1 MTLIVQDGSTPDANG
16 YISVTFFRSYHEDR
30 CNDISTFDTAGIE
43 GAIIRATDYLD
54 TRFRFVGEKTR
65 SDQRTSWPRIDAE
78 DNNDKVRFGVP
89 FEVEEATAEYALIA
103 LSQVLNPN
111 PTRDDTG
118 QKVQATSEKVGPI
131 EESITYTS
139 GSSFQLPKYP
149 VADQKLTAIG
159 LAVQGKILRRA

>member
-1 MTLIVQDGSTPDANG
+1 MTFIVQTGSVPSANS
-16 YISVTFFRSYHEDR
+16 YITVQQFKDYHKDR
-30 CNDISTFDTAGIE
+30 GNDLPTSKSSDIE
-43 GAIIRATDYLD
+43 KALVRATDYLD

-89 FEVEEATAEYALIA
+89 FEVEDATAEYALIS
-103 LSQVLNPN
+103 LSQTLNPN
-111 PTRDDTG
+111 PVRDDTG
-118 QKVQATSEKVGPI
+118 QKVQSKSEKVGPLD
-131 EESITYTS
+131 ESVTYTA

-159 LAVQGKILRRA
+159 LAIQGKILRRA